1 MIKYF
6 QTLENVNF
14 LKIDTE
20 SLDATLLFIRRGQKF
35 KSNVVNIESYNAML
49 EDVKNVD
56 VWKESDETIF
66 NDMLSQIP

>member
-35 KSNVVNIESYNAML
+35 KSNVVNIESYNDML